1 MGIFSLVQRVIPPVT
16 SQLTT
21 AFLVH
26 FIWFTNWSSQ
36 AFCKKW
42 VEEIRHEL
50 LLDYHLKQLGE
61 VITTELIQALTGEM
75 NFSDIERKHQ
85 KWSLPPKVGGI
96 GIPNIVNIS
105 GREDK
110 KFWQMI

>member
-42 VEEIRHEL
+42 VEEIRYE
-50 LLDYHLKQLGE
+50 LLDYHLKQLEE
-61 VITTELIQALTGEM
+61 VITTELIPALTGEM
-75 NFSDIERKHQ
+75 NFSDIERKQ
-85 KWSLPPKVGGI
+85 MSLPPKVGGI

-105 GREDK
+105 GREDN